1 MTQPT
6 KPPPKPAPTLHDVFA
21 DLSMQGLLELKTLP
35 QVEEYL
41 TKTATKS
48 SELWFVKALLAI
60 GAWVAA
66 ICFVACL
73 GIANLIDDKAWN
85 LLPWAAAFLTSATIL
100 RRLTPH
106 VFPAQLAL
114 ALSAVGHAFA
124 LTGAAILND
133 GGGERAGCAVVS
145 IVLCLVLYPLY
156 ADSLHRFLS
165 CLLAAGCLTTWIVGE
180 QVWPLIHV
188 EMLAKIVAIGLVF
201 MYRPDLRML
210 RPLGYAMAVSVPA
223 SLFLVL
229 LPEEVIVAP
238 WWPANVILAAG
249 LIWLY
254 HWVAGSWRAMQSEP
268 LVLAIVATVGLAS
281 FTTPGLLA
289 AVGLMVLGYARRDKH
304 LMGIGI
310 AFFPVFIVVFYYEW
324 QISLL
329 IKSWIMAGSGA
340 LLLAAR
346 WYLSSRSWAREV
358 EA

>member
-1 MTQPT
+1 MKQST
-6 KPPPKPAPTLHDVFA
+6 KPAPTLYDVLA
-21 DLSMQGLLELKTLP
+21 DLNGQGLLDSSALP

-41 TKTATKS
+41 AKIATKR
-48 SELWFVKALLAI
+48 SELWFVKLLVAA

-66 ICFVACL
+66 ICFVTCL
-73 GIANLIDDKAWN
+73 GIADLFDEKPWI
-85 LLPWAAAFLTSATIL
+85 LFSWAAAFLTAATLL
-100 RRLTPH
+100 RRLTRH
-106 VFPAQLAL
+106 VFPIQLAL
-114 ALSAVGHAFA
+114 ALSAAGHFFA
-124 LTGAAILND
+124 LYGASELSR
-133 GGGERAGCAVVS
+133 GPGEVAAVAVAA

-156 ADSLHRFLS
+156 PDSLHRFLS
-165 CLLAAGCLTTWIVGE
+165 SLLAAGCLTTWIVTE
-180 QVWPLIHV
+180 EVWPLIHV
-188 EMLAKIVAIGLVF
+188 EMLAKTLAIGLVF

-229 LPEEVIVAP
+229 LPEDVFAAP
-238 WWPANVILAAG
+238 WWPANVILAAA

-254 HWVAGSWRAMQSEP
+254 RWIAGSWQAMRSEP
-268 LVLAIVATVGLAS
+268 LVLAVLTTLGLAG

-289 AVGLMVLGYARRDKH
+289 ALGLMVLGYARRDNH
-304 LMGIGI
+304 LLGIGI

-340 LLLAAR
+340 VLLAAR
-346 WYLSSRSWAREV
+346 WYLSSRRWAREM